1 MWRIMRV
8 KSYNF
13 IFRQSKISSY
23 KSMFFWI
30 RDNWLKTWCN
40 SSLEKNINPVCMFE
54 MDTMC
59 GVCGMHVKCWEWTW
73 PSQRTQLSLSI
84 FAAHFLSRLISHSI
98 KLSWA
103 WFACMCTIQRV
114 ENYLD
119 SQSFIWI
126 HLVTTNLRSYMMWNV
141 CACKHEISDLT
152 EKSSISPNLWP
163 WAERWLKLVIWPM
176 CLNKS
181 CNYRLPF

>member
-59 GVCGMHVKCWEWTW
+59 GVCGMHVKWWEWTW
-73 PSQRTQLSLSI
+73 PSHSTQLSFSI
-84 FAAHFLSRLISHSI
+84 FAANSLSLSRSIELSLSLDRSISHSI

-114 ENYLD
+114 EN
-119 SQSFIWI
+119 
-126 HLVTTNLRSYMMWNV
+126 HLVNHSY
-141 CACKHEISDLT
+141 E
-152 EKSSISPNLWP
+152 SIWSPQ
-163 WAERWLKLVIWPM
+163 I
-176 CLNKS
+176 
-181 CNYRLPF
+181 